1 MASRIRPA
9 GAELLLPVVEWPRV
23 GDPVAK
29 PEVLPGRPQE
39 AHSQAAPPQS
49 APPQSV
55 EKQKAEIQRMVDQ
68 QVQARLQSERQE
80 SFRQG
85 EAAGRQKAAAETEA
99 VVERMARSIEETAGM
114 KGRLRRQAERDV
126 VALALAMA
134 RRVLRR
140 QIVIDEEALLGLVK
154 AAFENVSLRE
164 VTEVRVHPQF
174 VARLQG
180 HLSRIGAPEAIRIQ
194 GDPGLEIGGVI
205 VETGRGSLDASID
218 TQMDEIARGLSD
230 ALTLRE
236 GAA

>member
-1 MASRIRPA
+1 M
-9 GAELLLPVVEWPRV
+9 V
-23 GDPVAK
+23 K
-29 PEVLPGRPQE
+29 PEVQPGRPQDPP
-39 AHSQAAPPQS
+39 AQTGAPQS
-49 APPQSV
+49 P
-55 EKQKAEIQRMVDQ
+55 ERQKVEIQSMVDQ
-68 QVQARLQSERQE
+68 QVQAKLQSERQD

-85 EAAGRQKAAAETEA
+85 ETAGRQKATAETEA
-99 VVERMARSIEETAGM
+99 VVERMARAIEETAGM

-126 VALALAMA
+126 VTLALAMA

-180 HLSRIGAPEAIRIQ
+180 HLSRIGAPEVIRIQ

-205 VETGRGSLDASID
+205 VETGRGSLDASIE

-230 ALTLRE
+230 VLALRE